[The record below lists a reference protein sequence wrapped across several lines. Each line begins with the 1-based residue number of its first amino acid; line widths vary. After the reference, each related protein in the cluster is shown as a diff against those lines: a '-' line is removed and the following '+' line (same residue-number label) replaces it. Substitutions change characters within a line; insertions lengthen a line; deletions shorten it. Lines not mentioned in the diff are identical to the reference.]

1 MQSIERSIERMST
14 ASRRKRQF
22 PQTVGGPRRDQTVAP
37 FSELSL
43 IHARSHSSEI
53 IQKCLNRRMKHVN
66 ALTCWSCEAAVTN
79 AFGERGASKSQNTMA
94 VWLKYF
100 RKNTGSDVLLYFWS
114 FVSKWLVFI
123 QQKSRPNLF
132 IEQRFTKVNQFN
144 SDLKENLCV
153 FKC

>member
-22 PQTVGGPRRDQTVAP
+22 PQTVGGPRRDQTVAS

-53 IQKCLNRRMKHVN
+53 IQKCLNRTMKHVN

-79 AFGERGASKSQNTMA
+79 AFGERGTSKTQNSLVEIISQ
-94 VWLKYF
+94 KYGF
-100 RKNTGSDVLLYFWS
+100 WCSLIRVLL
-114 FVSKWLVFI
+114 KLCI
-123 QQKSRPNLF
+123 QVACFHSAKSRPNLF